1 MHVEFERRT
10 IPRRNLPETRD
21 PGFNVKAPELVKFVV
36 VDLINRMRPRP
47 NQAHL
52 PTQHVPEL
60 RQFIEAVA
68 ADNSSATG
76 DFGVVVDLED
86 RAWSLIAG
94 ARVFLKLC
102 GA

>member
-68 ADNSSATG
+68 ADNSSDTSHS
-76 DFGVVVDLED
+76 GVVVDLED
-86 RAWSLIAG
+86 RALSLIACAQVVPELYG
-94 ARVFLKLC
+94 V
-102 GA
+102 